1 MLDQLRGRNLAHV
14 GCTIGL
20 VAGLLLGLIGALI
33 VIQVMQ
39 NLNAVNIA
47 TVVWLGATV
56 ALALLSAPTAT
67 PFLPARIPCGTRC
80 GVLCGGLRRRY
91 MGFVRKGSFR

>member
-20 VAGLLLGLIGALI
+20 VAGMLLGLIAALI

-39 NLNAVNIA
+39 NLSAVNVA
-47 TVVWLGATV
+47 TVLWIGATV
-56 ALALLSAPTAT
+56 ALGAL
-67 PFLPARIPCGTRC
+67 GY
-80 GVLCGGLRRRY
+80 VVGGRVSRRLW
-91 MGFVRKGSFR
+91 GEKSGDS

>member
-20 VAGLLLGLIGALI
+20 VTGLLLGLIGALV

-47 TVVWLGATV
+47 SNPM
-56 ALALLSAPTAT
+56 LLMP
-67 PFLPARIPCGTRC
+67 
-80 GVLCGGLRRRY
+80 VLCRHVVILEA
-91 MGFVRKGSFR
+91 FA

>member
-39 NLNAVNIA
+39 SLDAVNIA
-47 TVVWLGATV
+47 TILWIGAT
-56 ALALLSAPTAT
+56 LL
-67 PFLPARIPCGTRC
+67 L
-80 GVLCGGLRRRY
+80 GGLGYYLGGYVSRRLW
-91 MGFVRKGSFR
+91 GENQGDS

>member
-20 VAGLLLGLIGALI
+20 VAGLLLGLIAALI

-39 NLNAVNIA
+39 NLSAVNVA
-47 TVVWLGATV
+47 TVLWIGATV
-56 ALALLSAPTAT
+56 ALGALGY
-67 PFLPARIPCGTRC
+67 F
-80 GVLCGGLRRRY
+80 VGGRVSRRLW
-91 MGFVRKGSFR
+91 GEKPGDS

>member
-14 GCTIGL
+14 GCTLGL
-20 VAGLLLGLIGALI
+20 TGGLLLGLIAALV

-39 NLNAVNIA
+39 NSNGVNVA

-56 ALALLSAPTAT
+56 LL
-67 PFLPARIPCGTRC
+67 
-80 GVLCGGLRRRY
+80 GGLGYYLGGYVSRHLW
-91 MGFVRKGSFR
+91 GEKQNES

>member
-39 NLNAVNIA
+39 SLDAVNIA
-47 TVVWLGATV
+47 TILWIGAT
-56 ALALLSAPTAT
+56 LL
-67 PFLPARIPCGTRC
+67 L
-80 GVLCGGLRRRY
+80 GGLGYYLGGAISRRLW
-91 MGFVRKGSFR
+91 GEKQGDS

>member
-20 VAGLLLGLIGALI
+20 LAGLLLGLIGALV

-39 NLNAVNIA
+39 NQNAVNIA
-47 TVVWLGATV
+47 TVVWLGVTV
-56 ALALLSAPTAT
+56 AARRPRLLPRRLCLAPLVGEKNTNDS
-67 PFLPARIPCGTRC
+67 
-80 GVLCGGLRRRY
+80 
-91 MGFVRKGSFR
+91 

>member
-14 GCTIGL
+14 GCTLGL
-20 VAGLLLGLIGALI
+20 TGGLLLGLIAALV

-39 NLNAVNIA
+39 NSNGVNIA

-56 ALALLSAPTAT
+56 LL
-67 PFLPARIPCGTRC
+67 
-80 GVLCGGLRRRY
+80 GGLGYYLGGYVSRRLW
-91 MGFVRKGSFR
+91 GEKQNDS